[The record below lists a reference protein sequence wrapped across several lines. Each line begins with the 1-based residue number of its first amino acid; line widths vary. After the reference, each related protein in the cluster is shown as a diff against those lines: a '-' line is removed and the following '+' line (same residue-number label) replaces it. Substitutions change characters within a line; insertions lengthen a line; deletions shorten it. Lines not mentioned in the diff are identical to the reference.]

1 MNIKYSLTFWNQSTS
16 GFLVLSFL
24 PKFHTP
30 QQKAATKKVWVFL
43 QKNGRSQTPKTK
55 HTTGTPSDDLD
66 VPRSS
71 EIYGTRRW
79 EAFAR
84 EHEGDPFRRK
94 RSDQRHGENGWK
106 TLSDGGPL
114 ALEHIK
120 TPSRLEPFQRGW
132 GSNGDPNSI
141 PT

>member
-1 MNIKYSLTFWNQSTS
+1 MHATLCAWQMSGKMNMEYSLTFWNQCTS

-43 QKNGRSQTPKTK
+43 KKKPGGHRHLKFE
-55 HTTGTPSDDLD
+55 GTRREVPPSDDLD

-79 EAFAR
+79 EAGAR

-94 RSDQRHGENGWK
+94 RSDQRYGEDGGK
-106 TLSDGGPL
+106 TLSDGG
-114 ALEHIK
+114 K
-120 TPSRLEPFQRGW
+120 TPS
-132 GSNGDPNSI
+132 S
-141 PT
+141 

>member
-1 MNIKYSLTFWNQSTS
+1 MHATLCAWQMSGKMNIEYSLTFWNQSTS

-79 EAFAR
+79 EAGAR
-84 EHEGDPFRRK
+84 EHEGENPPGK
-94 RSDQRHGENGWK
+94 DQTKDTEKWWEK
-106 TLSDGGPL
+106 TFQMVGKPV
-114 ALEHIK
+114 ALEHI
-120 TPSRLEPFQRGW
+120 
-132 GSNGDPNSI
+132 
-141 PT
+141 